1 MKTTLTRLFTVMM
14 LIMVSMGAK
23 ADVKVLFGENGD
35 DTFKS
40 DGGTIE
46 VKQETSKED
55 ATKITVYLIVT
66 PNKGYSM
73 KEKDAIEAYAT
84 APANIN
90 PTRAPQVS
98 EKLTLDCDNFK
109 DEYSVRTYHVDIDSK
124 LALWVKSADF
134 QKKES
139 GAKNTPVTVNGLSDD
154 GYYYLINKGNP
165 ADKVW
170 YLKPAEILYD
180 VDMPYLTTNTT
191 GALWIIKSNGGCR
204 QIIHAE
210 DMKYVTIHD
219 PKSFGTGY
227 AEHRARMHLESIITP
242 NEKNDFVI
250 VETGTNTKKYNIRHN
265 TVTSGNNKW
274 WNPANDNNERDDGGD
289 KGWQYLIGLFNQT
302 TGGSVWELIFVKKCV
317 TPEITVDG
325 SSNVTI
331 TSVTSGATIYYTN
344 DGSDPAT
351 SDTKQEYSASFSL
364 GTATRIRAI
373 AIKDYFTNS
382 DEATYSAVQ
391 CKTPTIV
398 LNKENGLTTITPH
411 ADNSGATIY
420 YTTDG
425 SDPTI
430 SSTRYEGQF
439 TLPLEATGIKAI
451 ASESADGSDASE
463 VVEYVLTKLALPTFS
478 RNGATVTINKP
489 TKDTNGTNLEGT
501 DAVEIHYNQNNTD
514 PTSSSTL
521 YNAVITLPENF
532 NQTII
537 KARAYKAG
545 YVQSDVASQN
555 IEKCAKPTILNNYD
569 GTFTLSCT
577 TGGAKITYTTSTST
591 SASDPNPNS
600 TVASSTITVPEG
612 TRIIKV
618 RAFKAGLCQSDV
630 LTYNLPVS
638 PAPTIKNNSGQIT
651 IIPKLEGSTIKYST
665 SSEGTPDEDYNAPF
679 SLGSATIVRA
689 YAKHAGY
696 IDSEIATWIPAT
708 VISSASDV
716 TDLSGNYIIN
726 GSFSGSLGTEDAP
739 FTGTIDGQCVVIS
752 GRSEPLVVC
761 ADGATIKNVILDNVT
776 ISGDANVG
784 AICNVAK
791 GATRIYNCGVLATNS
806 TVETDDDGYTEITSC
821 SSTISGSGNVG
832 GIVGKLEGSSRVIN
846 CFSYANITA
855 GNNVG
860 GIVGWNSVATTSPVA
875 NQKTMVMNCMFYGD
889 FDTENTTSRS
899 PIYNGEKITN
909 VGKNIGVSNF
919 NYFWSGASY
928 VQNQKITSDK
938 YNCALAAETRYL
950 QRFEFFR
957 HLLNSNRALA
967 AWWATGNRDNK
978 DEMLKWVL
986 EPSQIGSKTPYPIL
1000 KAVYDGENNIIKYPS
1015 VVNIDAANAESF
1027 ASNAANKKTQY
1038 NQGRKFGMLT
1048 ISIRNAENGSGSDA
1062 PSGASITT
1070 PSVTPNITDKDPAHF
1085 NFNYYKVQLPYYN
1098 DVGSGNYTQ
1107 NKVVTGWKI
1116 VSVGG
1121 SGYGSHPF
1129 STGTMPA
1136 DATATVD
1143 NTTDE
1148 ITLTMPYNYAD
1159 RKCTAKDV
1167 YETNDH
1173 RIFNQGAY
1181 FDVPEGVTSIT
1192 IEPYWAKCVYVA
1204 DEYPDVV
1211 YDKDMTA
1218 PYNVTTVGGG
1228 ARFTNG
1234 QPSSINGVDQL
1245 VYTSMENAVTAL
1257 NPSGTVYDNAIVLVG
1272 NVHSSNL
1279 SSEAKDKP
1287 YTIMSIDLDKDN
1299 EPDYSYI
1306 LRFDSRKRVHPV
1318 RVDFLNVIGLGMAQ
1332 KSTGGAGTYNFGIMQ
1347 PYGWFECTNTGLFRV
1362 TQFEYDSA
1370 DKNSSA
1376 PRTESPIILQGGV
1389 IEQWVT
1395 VGGKEQTIKAA
1406 NSVTYYHVGGN
1417 VWFKEFHIG
1426 VHQDKTQNEFV
1437 SPHPPISVTGGDYE
1451 IFYLTGYYNSPNA
1464 NYGDNAECYINGG
1477 RFEKVAGTGMQ
1488 GLGNAGGAGVTGG
1501 PAETGNIVWQIDN
1514 ADIDEF
1520 YAGGINAAHIAEGNI
1535 YTVISNSR
1543 VDQFCGGPKF
1553 GDMNNGKKVVTNATN
1568 CTFRTFF
1575 GAGYGGNSYNRR
1587 YPDNKDQVINV
1598 DWDGWVSSEYQKRY
1612 NATYKGVEARID
1624 YQFIPRSDN
1633 KTNVARLFVDHVSF
1647 SLATTRDVTSK
1658 LTDCTIT
1665 TQPLGTLDLFEGCL
1679 GNFYGG
1685 GNLGKVTGPVK
1696 STLTNC
1702 IVEGNVFGAG
1712 YSASKPT
1719 VNVMTNSFQKKPEY
1733 DSNLGA
1739 YLEAKLPATENV
1751 YEWKPLPAG
1760 STTYVDNTNHILY
1773 AKAED
1778 LEESNL
1784 GSVNGEVTLTI
1795 GGNSK
1800 IGTDGDTTGKKGNVF
1815 GGGDASYVTGS
1826 GNKVT
1831 VNLQGETKVLGSV
1844 FGGGNEGKVEGSTEV
1859 NIE

>member
-1 MKTTLTRLFTVMM
+1 MLLLMAFGVNVTWGQSATLP
-14 LIMVSMGAK
+14 
-23 ADVKVLFGENGD
+23 NGN
-35 DTFKS
+35 
-40 DGGTIE
+40 GYYYIINME
-46 VKQETSKED
+46 A
-55 ATKITVYLIVT
+55 ATNGHAYE
-66 PNKGYSM
+66 
-73 KEKDAIEAYAT
+73 KEKDDNWYLC
-84 APANIN
+84 
-90 PTRAPQVS
+90 PTEGDFDYLHWQGNRLMPF
-98 EKLTLDCDNFK
+98 LTTHNEGRLPKYLWKVVKNGDYYYIIHN
-109 DEYSVRTYHVDIDSK
+109 IDSK
-124 LALWVKSADF
+124 YLTVNDYP
-134 QKKES
+134 
-139 GAKNTPVTVNGLSDD
+139 GGDDKNTRRRVHIQKDVTNDALFKLIENGNTAD
-154 GYYYLINKGNP
+154 GKTYNIASQTYGDTNFLNP
-165 ADKVW
+165 A
-170 YLKPAEILYD
+170 
-180 VDMPYLTTNTT
+180 
-191 GALWIIKSNGGCR
+191 SNNQANYG
-204 QIIHAE
+204 Q
-210 DMKYVTIHD
+210 
-219 PKSFGTGY
+219 
-227 AEHRARMHLESIITP
+227 
-242 NEKNDFVI
+242 N
-250 VETGTNTKKYNIRHN
+250 
-265 TVTSGNNKW
+265 NNK
-274 WNPANDNNERDDGGD
+274 AG
-289 KGWQYLIGLFNQT
+289 LIGFFSDNA
-302 TGGSVWELIFVKKCV
+302 GSKWFFEFVKKCV
-317 TPEITVDG
+317 TPEIAVDG
-325 SSNVTI
+325 SGNVTI
-331 TSVTSGATIYYTN
+331 TSITSEATVNYTN

-351 SDTKQEYSASFSL
+351 SDTKQTYSASFSL
-364 GTATRIRAI
+364 GTATKIRAI
-373 AIKDYFTNS
+373 AIKDGFTNS

-411 ADNSGATIY
+411 ADNSGAAIY

-425 SDPTI
+425 SAPTI
-430 SSTRYEGQF
+430 SSTRYTEPF
-439 TLPLEATGIKAI
+439 TLSLEASGIMAI

-463 VVEYVLTKLALPTFS
+463 VVEYTLTKLAQPTFS
-478 RNGATVTINKP
+478 KNGATVTINKP
-489 TKDTNGTNLEGT
+489 TKDTNGTNLEGAV
-501 DAVEIHYNQNNTD
+501 AVEIHYNQNNTD

-521 YNAVITLPENF
+521 YNAAITLPENF

-545 YVQSDVASQN
+545 YVQSDVASQS

-569 GTFTLSCT
+569 GTFTLSCA

-630 LTYNLPVS
+630 LTYNLPVC

-752 GRSEPLVVC
+752 GRSAPLVLC

-832 GIVGKLEGSSRVIN
+832 GIVGKLEGSARVIN

-855 GNNVG
+855 GDNVG

-899 PIYNGEKITN
+899 PIYNGEIITN
-909 VGKNIGVSNF
+909 VGKDIGVSNF

-928 VQNQKITSDK
+928 VQNQKISSGK

-1000 KAVYDGENNIIKYPS
+1000 KAVYDNENKIIKYPS

-1027 ASNAANKKTQY
+1027 ASNAATKKTQY

-1070 PSVTPNITDKDPAHF
+1070 SSVTPNITDKDPAHF

-1098 DVGSGNYTQ
+1098 DVGTKNYTG
-1107 NKVVTGWKI
+1107 NRVVTGWKI
-1116 VSVGG
+1116 VSM
-1121 SGYGSHPF
+1121 ST
-1129 STGTMPA
+1129 STGSFTTGS
-1136 DATATVD
+1136 DATATAD
-1143 NTTDE
+1143 ANGTISLTT
-1148 ITLTMPYNYAD
+1148 PYNFAD
-1159 RKCTAKDV
+1159 RNCTAKDI
-1167 YETNDH
+1167 YSNTNK
-1173 RIFNQGAY
+1173 RVFSQGAY
-1181 FDVPEGVTSIT
+1181 FDVPEGVTSII
-1192 IEPYWAKCVYVA
+1192 IEPYWGKCVYVS
-1204 DEYPDVV
+1204 DQYPDVV
-1211 YDKDMTA
+1211 YNQAMTSA
-1218 PYNVTTVGGG
+1218 YNVTTVGGG

-1234 QPSSINGVDQL
+1234 QPSSINGADQL
-1245 VYTSMENAVTAL
+1245 VYTSMESAVAAL

-1272 NVHSSNL
+1272 NVHSLDL
-1279 SSEAKDKP
+1279 SDKTKNKAF
-1287 YTIMSIDLDKDN
+1287 TIMSIDMDKDN

-1306 LRFDSRKRVHPV
+1306 LRFNSRLRVHPV

-1332 KSTGGAGTYNFGIMQ
+1332 KSSGGTGTYNFGIMQ

-1362 TQFEYDSA
+1362 TQFEYDYGGENQSVGGVGN
-1370 DKNSSA
+1370 DLRN
-1376 PRTESPIILQGGV
+1376 ESPMILQGGV

-1395 VGGKEQTIKAA
+1395 VGGREQNKKAA

-1426 VHQDKTQNEFV
+1426 VHQDKTQDEFV
-1437 SPHPPISVTGGDYE
+1437 SPHPPISVTGGDFDE
-1451 IFYLTGYYNSPNA
+1451 FYLTGLYNTPNN
-1464 NYGDNAECYINGG
+1464 NYDDNAECYINGG
-1477 RFEKVAGTGMQ
+1477 RFGKVAGTGMQ
-1488 GLGNAGGAGVTGG
+1488 GIGGFTKDAQGNKISYSN
-1501 PAETGNIVWQIDN
+1501 GNIIWQIDN

-1520 YAGGINAAHIAEGNI
+1520 YAGGINAAHVAEGNI
-1535 YTVISNSR
+1535 MTVISNSR

-1553 GDMNNGKKVVTNATN
+1553 GNMNSDKKVVTNATN

-1587 YPDNKDQVINV
+1587 YPTNQESKMNI
-1598 DWDGWVSSEYQKRY
+1598 DWNTWLSGTASYDYSYDSNYG
-1612 NATYKGVEARID
+1612 GVETRID
-1624 YQFIPRSDN
+1624 YQFLPMSN
-1633 KTNVARLFVDHVSF
+1633 NNNNVCRLFIDYVSF
-1647 SLATTRDVTSK
+1647 SLATTYDVTSK
-1658 LTDCTIT
+1658 LTSCTIT
-1665 TQPLGTLDLFEGCL
+1665 TSPLGSLKLFDGCI

-1685 GNLGKVTGPVK
+1685 GSLGKVEGPVK

-1702 IVEGNVFGAG
+1702 TVEGNVYGAG
-1712 YSASKPT
+1712 YSATLPP
-1719 VNVMTNSFQKKPEY
+1719 VDVMNQSFEKEPYY
-1733 DSNLGA
+1733 DQDLGA
-1739 YLEAKLPATENV
+1739 FFEAEKPLTTPYTWEHKDVVNNTETAINTGTQKLFTTENLD
-1751 YEWKPLPAG
+1751 K
-1760 STTYVDNTNHILY
+1760 
-1773 AKAED
+1773 
-1778 LEESNL
+1778 SNL
-1784 GSVNGEVTLTI
+1784 GSVNGAVTLTI
-1795 GGNSK
+1795 GGDSK
-1800 IGTDGDTTGKKGNVF
+1800 IGTEGDTTKGNVYGGGDESYVIGSANKITVTLKGNANVLGNVF
-1815 GGGDASYVTGS
+1815 GGGD
-1826 GNKVT
+1826 
-1831 VNLQGETKVLGSV
+1831 
-1844 FGGGNEGKVEGSTEV
+1844 EGVVEGSTEV
-1859 NIE
+1859 NIVAE